1 MLSDVRRLVG
11 LSESELKEEVI
22 LKSKDGIFFLLLN
35 RKANSFNPQFMRRIH
50 EALDKVEQH
59 EGDTCLVTIS
69 LQKIFSGGID
79 LKHLMSVHPEDAKHT
94 VLEFASFIGRFESLS
109 VPTIAVVNK
118 TAVAGGCILS
128 FAHDYIYSTPKTM
141 FLCNEVDL
149 GTPAPSGIFEAV
161 RKKHRKSSTYRDM
174 MLFGQKFSE
183 EQLLKEKIID
193 GVVGD
198 LGAVVEKAEQLA
210 SFGYNKSNF
219 KRIKAELNK
228 GVIDAS
234 FNRQFQARSYF
245 KMGPSP
251 KL

>member
-1 MLSDVRRLVG
+1 MISEVRKLVE
-11 LSESELKEEVI
+11 LSEQDLKEEVI
-22 LKSKDGIFFLLLN
+22 LKNKDGVFFLLLN
-35 RKANSFNPQFMRRIH
+35 RKANSFNPAFMRQIH

-79 LKHLMSVHPEDAKHT
+79 LKHLMSIHPEDVRHV
-94 VLEFASFIGRFESLS
+94 VLEYASFIGRFESLS

-118 TAVAGGCILS
+118 AAVAGGCILS
-128 FAHDYIYSTPKTM
+128 FAHDYVYSMPKTL

-149 GTPAPSGIFEAV
+149 GTPAPTGIFEAI

-174 MLFGQKFSE
+174 MLFGQKFNE

-193 GVVGD
+193 GVVAS
-198 LGAVVEKAEQLA
+198 LNPVMEKAEQLTT
-210 SFGYNKSNF
+210 FGYNKPNF
-219 KRIKAELNK
+219 KRIKEELNK
-228 GVIDAS
+228 VVIDAS
-234 FNRQFQARSYF
+234 FNKQFQAQGYF